1 MMMSHSRFTLKREIS
16 KTEDTMVNEMV
27 SVIKG
32 WRGATK
38 DEICNT
44 VLLAMLSTL
53 ITVDED
59 NAVTRLM
66 EAAEAAA
73 EMQGQPIAI
82 FWQPVQHGAVS
93 S

>member
-1 MMMSHSRFTLKREIS
+1 MKSHSRFTLKREFS
-16 KTEDTMVNEMV
+16 ETEDNMINEIV

-44 VLLAMLSTL
+44 AILAMLGTL
-53 ITVDED
+53 LTVDEE

>member
-1 MMMSHSRFTLKREIS
+1 MMSHSRFTLKREIT
-16 KTEDTMVNEMV
+16 KTEDDMVNEIV

-32 WRGATK
+32 WRGSTK

-44 VLLAMLSTL
+44 AILAMLGTL
-53 ITVDED
+53 LTVDEE

>member
-1 MMMSHSRFTLKREIS
+1 
-16 KTEDTMVNEMV
+16 
-27 SVIKG
+27 
-32 WRGATK
+32 
-38 DEICNT
+38 
-44 VLLAMLSTL
+44 
-53 ITVDED
+53 
-59 NAVTRLM
+59 VTRLM